1 MQLNPGS
8 NVMMPRHLC
17 AVLSLLTL
25 LLSLPA
31 LAQDRSVRSSLSST
45 TITRDESV
53 TLTIVAR
60 GLDAELDASSLT
72 QNFDVVGRSSSRELS
87 SINNSP
93 PTSVVTWA
101 LELIPR
107 DIGVF
112 TVPAVMVG
120 DLSTQIH
127 TLTVNDTPT
136 GAQRDIFIEASVDTQ
151 SPWVQ
156 SQVLMTL
163 RVFQAI
169 DIVDGGLDV
178 PSGSDLVVERIGE
191 DTRSTAA
198 RDGRQYSVTE
208 RRFALFPQKSGP
220 IVIEPITLSVSVPA
234 QSDGVRGFFSPTRK
248 LIRRTDRITLNVQS
262 RPDSG
267 TAWWLPARSVQLESQ
282 WVGDVANATVDQ
294 PLTRRVRMRA
304 SGVADTQLPDIS
316 IPAIDGVS
324 LYAEQ
329 PERAMN
335 ADNQGLLAEQVITWA
350 LIPQRAGVLEIP
362 AVNVDWFNT
371 VSGEMETAMLPAET
385 ITVSAAA
392 SRGGASSNEGA
403 GAGAGQPVIPP
414 TDNIPPTDLL
424 QSGTAGLGQS
434 ASGSELQQVS
444 DPLTGA
450 LDEQN
455 ESGRRM
461 DALETSVANWRS
473 AAIALAVMCLLMVL
487 VYVLRLRRTGKS
499 DADTDG
505 SRLDA
510 RLGAVRQVG
519 ADSLQ
524 RIKPMAEISASAK
537 TGDLVGLRQALLD
550 WSARQ
555 WPDDSPLTL
564 DALAQRL
571 PDSEARLTLT
581 TINAAFY
588 SRGASTSPSELL
600 NEKLTELPDQLAQ
613 ALRSHD
619 NVIVS
624 ARTESNSAGNGL
636 PSL

>member
-1 MQLNPGS
+1 
-8 NVMMPRHLC
+8 
-17 AVLSLLTL
+17 
-25 LLSLPA
+25 
-31 LAQDRSVRSSLSST
+31 
-45 TITRDESV
+45 
-53 TLTIVAR
+53 VAR

-72 QNFDVVGRSSSRELS
+72 QDFDVVGRSSSRELS
-87 SINNSP
+87 SINNSQ

-107 DIGVF
+107 DSGVF

-156 SQVLMTL
+156 SQVMMTL

-191 DTRSTAA
+191 DTRSTAT

-208 RRFALFPQKSGP
+208 RRFALFPQKSGQ

-234 QSDGVRGFFSPTRK
+234 QSDRVRGFFSPTRK
-248 LIRRTDRITLNVQS
+248 LIRRTDSITLDVQS

-267 TAWWLPARSVQLESQ
+267 AAWWLPARSVQLESQ

-294 PLTRRVRMRA
+294 PLTRRVTMRA

-335 ADNQGLLAEQVITWA
+335 ADSRGLLAEQVINWA

-362 AVNVDWFNT
+362 ALSVEWFNT
-371 VSGEMETAMLPAET
+371 ESGEMETAVLPAEM
-385 ITVSAAA
+385 ITVSAADSPSA
-392 SRGGASSNEGA
+392 ATSNDSA
-403 GAGAGQPVIPP
+403 GISAAQKVTPPSDKGLPVE
-414 TDNIPPTDLL
+414 LM
-424 QSGTAGLGQS
+424 QSGSAELGQS
-434 ASGSELQQVS
+434 TSGSELQQAS
-444 DPLTGA
+444 GPLAGS
-450 LDEQN
+450 LVVPGD
-455 ESGRRM
+455 SSVRM

-473 AAIALAVMCLLMVL
+473 AALALAVACLLMVL
-487 VYVLRLRRTGKS
+487 YYVLRLRQPGNS
-499 DADTDG
+499 VTDKRD
-505 SRLDA
+505 SRLDT

-619 NVIVS
+619 NGILS

>member
-1 MQLNPGS
+1 
-8 NVMMPRHLC
+8 
-17 AVLSLLTL
+17 
-25 LLSLPA
+25 
-31 LAQDRSVRSSLSST
+31 
-45 TITRDESV
+45 
-53 TLTIVAR
+53 VAR

-72 QNFDVVGRSSSRELS
+72 QDFDVVGRSSSRELS
-87 SINNSP
+87 SINNSQ

-107 DIGVF
+107 DSGVF

-156 SQVLMTL
+156 SQVMMTL

-191 DTRSTAA
+191 DTRSTAT

-208 RRFALFPQKSGP
+208 RRFALFPQKSGQ

-234 QSDGVRGFFSPTRK
+234 QSDRVRGFFSPTRK
-248 LIRRTDRITLNVQS
+248 LIRRTDSITLDVQS

-267 TAWWLPARSVQLESQ
+267 AAWWLPARSVQLESQ

-294 PLTRRVRMRA
+294 PLTRRVTMRA

-335 ADNQGLLAEQVITWA
+335 ADSRGLLAEQVINWA

-362 AVNVDWFNT
+362 ALSVEWFNT
-371 VSGEMETAMLPAET
+371 ESGEMETAVLPAEM
-385 ITVSAAA
+385 ITVSAADSPSA
-392 SRGGASSNEGA
+392 ATSNDSA
-403 GAGAGQPVIPP
+403 GISAAQKVTPPSDKGLPVEL
-414 TDNIPPTDLL
+414 T
-424 QSGTAGLGQS
+424 QSGSAELGQS
-434 ASGSELQQVS
+434 TFGSELQQAS
-444 DPLTGA
+444 DPLAGS
-450 LDEQN
+450 LVGPGD
-455 ESGRRM
+455 SSVRM

-473 AAIALAVMCLLMVL
+473 AALALAVACLLMVL
-487 VYVLRLRRTGKS
+487 YYVLRLRQPGNS
-499 DADTDG
+499 VTDKRD
-505 SRLDA
+505 SRLDT

-619 NVIVS
+619 NGILS

>member
-8 NVMMPRHLC
+8 NVVMARYLC
-17 AVLSLLTL
+17 VVLSLLTL
-25 LLSLPA
+25 LLSLPS

-72 QNFDVVGRSSSRELS
+72 QDFDVVGRSSSRELS
-87 SINNSP
+87 SINNSQ

-107 DIGVF
+107 DSGVF

-156 SQVLMTL
+156 SQVMMTL

-191 DTRSTAA
+191 DTRSTAT

-208 RRFALFPQKSGP
+208 RRFALFPQKSGQ

-234 QSDGVRGFFSPTRK
+234 QSDRVRGFFSPTRK
-248 LIRRTDRITLNVQS
+248 LIRRTDSITLDVQS

-267 TAWWLPARSVQLESQ
+267 AAWWLPARSVQLESQ

-294 PLTRRVRMRA
+294 PLTRRVTMRA

-335 ADNQGLLAEQVITWA
+335 ADSRGLLAEQVINWA

-362 AVNVDWFNT
+362 ALSVEWFNT
-371 VSGEMETAMLPAET
+371 ESGEMETAVLPAEM
-385 ITVSAAA
+385 ITVSAADSPSA
-392 SRGGASSNEGA
+392 ATSNDSA
-403 GAGAGQPVIPP
+403 GISAAQKVTPPSDKGLPVEL
-414 TDNIPPTDLL
+414 T
-424 QSGTAGLGQS
+424 QSGSAELGQS
-434 ASGSELQQVS
+434 TFGSELQQAS
-444 DPLTGA
+444 DPLAGS
-450 LDEQN
+450 LVGPGD
-455 ESGRRM
+455 SSVRM

-473 AAIALAVMCLLMVL
+473 AALALAVACLLMVL
-487 VYVLRLRRTGKS
+487 YYVLRLRQPGNS
-499 DADTDG
+499 VTDKRD
-505 SRLDA
+505 SRLDT

-619 NVIVS
+619 NGILS

>member
-8 NVMMPRHLC
+8 NVVMARYLC
-17 AVLSLLTL
+17 VVLSLLTL
-25 LLSLPA
+25 LLSLPS

-72 QNFDVVGRSSSRELS
+72 QDFDVVGRSSSRELS
-87 SINNSP
+87 SINNSQ

-107 DIGVF
+107 DSGVF

-156 SQVLMTL
+156 SQVMMTL

-191 DTRSTAA
+191 DTRSTAT

-208 RRFALFPQKSGP
+208 RRFALFPQKSGQ

-234 QSDGVRGFFSPTRK
+234 QSDRVRGFFSPTRK
-248 LIRRTDRITLNVQS
+248 LIRRTDSITLDVQS

-267 TAWWLPARSVQLESQ
+267 AAWWLPARSVQLESQ

-294 PLTRRVRMRA
+294 PLTRRVTMRA

-335 ADNQGLLAEQVITWA
+335 ADSRGLLAEQVINWA

-362 AVNVDWFNT
+362 ALSVEWFNT
-371 VSGEMETAMLPAET
+371 ESGEMETAVLPAEM
-385 ITVSAAA
+385 ITVSAADSPSA
-392 SRGGASSNEGA
+392 ATSNDSA
-403 GAGAGQPVIPP
+403 GISAAQKVTPPSDKGLPVEL
-414 TDNIPPTDLL
+414 T
-424 QSGTAGLGQS
+424 QSGSAELGQS
-434 ASGSELQQVS
+434 TSGSELQQAS
-444 DPLTGA
+444 DPLAGS
-450 LDEQN
+450 LVGPGD
-455 ESGRRM
+455 SSVRM

-473 AAIALAVMCLLMVL
+473 AALALAVACLLMVL
-487 VYVLRLRRTGKS
+487 YYVLRLRQPGNS
-499 DADTDG
+499 VTDKRD
-505 SRLDA
+505 SRLDT

-619 NVIVS
+619 NGILS